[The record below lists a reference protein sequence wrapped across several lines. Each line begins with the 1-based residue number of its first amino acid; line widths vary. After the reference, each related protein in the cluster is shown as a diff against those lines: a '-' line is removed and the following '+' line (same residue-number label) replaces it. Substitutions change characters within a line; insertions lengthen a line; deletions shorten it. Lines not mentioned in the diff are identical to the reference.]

1 MVRVRSGAGAA
12 FEVGRVLVVS
22 RTLMAGIRHD
32 FAAAAISSATSS
44 LISVVEY
51 VLLVGYCS

>member
-1 MVRVRSGAGAA
+1 MVRVLSGAGAA

-32 FAAAAISSATSS
+32 FAAAAICSATSS

-51 VLLVGYCS
+51 VLLV